1 MNAKVAEALRQSD
14 ASRAALVRSLS
25 PDGRSGAQDG
35 TGETAAA
42 APGRGPDKGLPTLL
56 LLSAV
61 AAGLAAAALLPLTAF
76 ETGRLRPAVR
86 ALGKGAVTVA
96 TDVALAHVLAFCAT
110 VLGRASVRPAADRT
124 PPAPL

>member
-35 TGETAAA
+35 TGEAAV
-42 APGRGPDKGLPTLL
+42 PGRGPDKGLPTLL

-96 TDVALAHVLAFCAT
+96 TDVALAHALAFCAT

>member
-35 TGETAAA
+35 TGEAA

-96 TDVALAHVLAFCAT
+96 TDVALAHALAFCAT